1 MRQNN
6 LSYNPL
12 RRTAPLKPFLIIM
25 MTASFST
32 NLSNSNLFNSDIHSE
47 GLAQLGD
54 SFRFLEIFYIDIPNH
69 EPVPAARFVDVK
81 DPHRGV
87 VLTLNQLRRANGTI
101 QTLLKGWDGNIL
113 KALDVAKKA
122 DVVFTVTDIDYV
134 ERRCQYT
141 IDCEN

>member
-12 RRTAPLKPFLIIM
+12 RRTAPLKPFLTIM
-25 MTASFST
+25 TNTVFSA
-32 NLSNSNLFNSDIHSE
+32 NLSNVSNSNLRSE
-47 GLAQLGD
+47 GLAWFGD
-54 SFRFLEIFYIDIPNH
+54 SFKFLEIFYMDISNH
-69 EPVPAARFVDVK
+69 RPVPAARFVDVK